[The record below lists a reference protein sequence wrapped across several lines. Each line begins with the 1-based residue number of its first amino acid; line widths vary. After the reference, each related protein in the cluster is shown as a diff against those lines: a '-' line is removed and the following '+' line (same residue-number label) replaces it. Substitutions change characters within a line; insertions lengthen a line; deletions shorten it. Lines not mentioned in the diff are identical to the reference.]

1 MAGPGGIQ
9 PGGLTLPKTALL
21 GASSAL
27 AVASCLLASQASAA
41 TAAASSES
49 SGATAVGELTVVAE
63 KREQSIETVPVAI
76 TAFGA
81 EQRKLMGIAIIQDL
95 ADFSPSLNWTD
106 IDDRIYIRGIGR
118 NSDNLN
124 NTSGVAI
131 YYNGIYY
138 GANAAVEQQKSDLFI
153 GNIEVD
159 NGPQNTLHGSNAD
172 GGVVE
177 FTSQKPTDTMYGE
190 VRVGVANYGTA
201 FVESVVSGPIN
212 DQLKFRLG
220 GNFTEQRGGFFDNLD
235 GSPQGGNL
243 VLGGSGETHYFEG
256 QLEGHWDHLDAWI
269 MASSGNFIANT
280 HGAAGLG
287 PFPDTEF
294 NAANTLT
301 PSGFYGL
308 CGLPGVPATPGGA
321 GCAGGNPIVPGSV
334 KTLGVTANNF
344 PGNQPGNV
352 NIRDFINEDN
362 GINDMQGDVQ
372 ISAHVTYHTPSFD
385 INYLTGYQN
394 FHYTLHIPTQYIA
407 SSDSGVTQW
416 QEEGAASAAAAGLCT
431 ATGATLAACEAPL
444 TVNPT
449 PNFLVFDEFD
459 QAFSHELNF
468 TSTTASPFQWIGGLY
483 WYRERWNQP
492 VDQYSMSDQPQMEA
506 PMFFA
511 PLTGLGGTGCAGAA
525 LLCAA
530 PANPTFAGSS
540 ENTAITYDSVAV
552 YGQGSY
558 KFSDQWK
565 FSGAIRYTND
575 HKQGWQT
582 WRVVDFD
589 AILGAPAFGSA
600 TPALDITSLAVCG
613 PAGSASPCTTGYQG
627 AGIATINP
635 LTGNAQ
641 RRLGATWDAV
651 TGEANLDWTPDSSTL
666 GYFKYSRGYKAG
678 GWSTYTLGPTPYV
691 GSEFVDAF
699 ELGGKKTIG
708 STWTLNGDVFYYNYN
723 NEQVPL
729 SVVNTNTGQIIPIL
743 YNVPLAHNYG
753 VELWGTWRPIDPL
766 AISLSYSYLSAKVAH
781 SACVED
787 TVDPQAIQPGAN
799 TAGCVETAAD
809 KAAGTLLQNIVG
821 QTIPGATPNKV
832 SLNGLYTFTFDP
844 GKLTFSGTFVWRD
857 GTYDDV
863 FNRAWTFQ
871 PASTQVNIRAT
882 WTGANNHYNI
892 ILFCNNLFNTTAYDG
907 AAGGLLQSTLPTG
920 TSPGRE
926 DIQSAPFLNAPRTFG
941 LQFQYRWQ

>member
-1 MAGPGGIQ
+1 V
-9 PGGLTLPKTALL
+9 PKIALL

-27 AVASCLLASQASAA
+27 AVATCLVASPASAA
-41 TAAASSES
+41 TAAANTDTTGS
-49 SGATAVGELTVVAE
+49 TAVGELTVVAE

-106 IDDRIYIRGIGR
+106 IDDRVYIRGIGR

-138 GANAAVEQQKSDLFI
+138 GANASVEQQKSDLFI

-177 FTSQKPTDTMYGE
+177 FTSQRPTDTITGE
-190 VRVGVANYGTA
+190 ARVGVANYGTE
-201 FVESVVSGPIN
+201 FVEAMVSGPIN
-212 DQLKFRLG
+212 DHLKFRLG
-220 GNFTEQRGGFFDNLD
+220 ANVTEQRGGFFDNLD
-235 GSPQGGNL
+235 GSAQGGNL
-243 VLGGSGETHYFEG
+243 VLGGSGQTQYFEG
-256 QLEGHWDHLDAWI
+256 QLQGHWDHLDAWV
-269 MASSGNFIANT
+269 MASSGNFNANT

-287 PFPDTEF
+287 AFPDSEF

-308 CGLPGVPATPGGA
+308 CGLAGVATSPGGA
-321 GCAGGNPIVPGSV
+321 GCAGGPAIVPGSV
-334 KTLGVTANNF
+334 KTLAVTANNF

-352 NIRDFINEDN
+352 NVRDFINEDN
-362 GINDMQGDVQ
+362 GQNKMQGDVQ
-372 ISAHVTYHTPSFD
+372 ISAHVTYHAPSFD
-385 INYLTGYQN
+385 INYLGGYQN
-394 FHYTLHIPTQYIA
+394 FHYILHVPTQYIA
-407 SSDSGVTQW
+407 SSDSGVTSW
-416 QEEGAASAAAAGLCT
+416 QEEGQAAGGTGLCEIAGFTAAACQ
-431 ATGATLAACEAPL
+431 APL
-444 TVNPT
+444 TINPT
-449 PNFLVFDEFD
+449 PNFLTFDEFD

-492 VDQYSMSDQPQMEA
+492 VDQYSMTAQPQMGA
-506 PMFFA
+506 PMYFSGLGA
-511 PLTGLGGTGCAGAA
+511 LGGTVCAGGA
-525 LLCAA
+525 LFCAA

-540 ENTAITYDSVAV
+540 ENTAITYDSLAI

-558 KFSDQWK
+558 KFNDQWK
-565 FSGAIRYTND
+565 VSGAIRYTND
-575 HKQGWQT
+575 HKQGYQT

-589 AILGAPAFGSA
+589 AIINSNGPATAVTSNFGSA

-613 PAGSASPCTTGYQG
+613 PAGSVSPCTTGYQG
-627 AGIATINP
+627 AGVASINP

-641 RRLGATWDAV
+641 RRLGATWGAV
-651 TGEANLDWTPDSSTL
+651 TGEANVDWTPDSSTL
-666 GYFKYSRGYKAG
+666 AYFKYSRGYKSG

-699 ELGGKKTIG
+699 ELGAKKTVG
-708 STWTLNGDVFYYNYN
+708 RTLTLNGDVFYYNYD

-729 SVVNTNTGQIIPIL
+729 SVVNANTGQIIPIL

-799 TAGCVETAAD
+799 TNGCVETAAD
-809 KAAGTLLQNIVG
+809 KTNGTLLQNITG
-821 QTIPGATPNKV
+821 QTIPGATPNKI

-844 GKLTFSGTFVWRD
+844 GKLTLSGTFVWRD
-857 GTYDDV
+857 GTYDSV
-863 FNRAWTFQ
+863 FNRPWTFQ
-871 PASTQVNIRAT
+871 PASTQVNVRAT
-882 WTGANNHYNI
+882 WTGENNRYNI
-892 ILFCNNLFNTTAYDG
+892 ILFCNNLFDSTAYDG
-907 AAGGLLQSTLPTG
+907 AAGGLLQSVLPTA
-920 TSPGRE
+920 TAPGRE
-926 DIQSAPFLNAPRTFG
+926 DIQYAPFLNAPRTFG
-941 LQFQYRWQ
+941 IQFQYRWQ